1 MPQKDSYLK
10 ILKGN
15 RPFLLFLAGQGAS
28 SLGDAFQLIAVT
40 SLLFTMT
47 GSGMSAAFGVICA
60 PIPAIL
66 LSPVAGSLGDR
77 FNPKG
82 MLILLDL
89 LRAAV
94 AIFFIFRASVF
105 VIYTVL
111 LLLSILNVL
120 YNPPSKRLIVGML
133 DRRDIMLGN
142 SLLSGVGGIS
152 YLVGPVAAGYLVEA
166 TGTEAAFIINA
177 ASFIFCAFM
186 TMLIKKSSIKANA
199 SPHGRVKTEGIA
211 EGIFRGFTYL
221 NSSASIKKIIV
232 TCTVM
237 SFGIASV
244 NTAFYPFAFDVL
256 KVTPKGWGLM
266 ISVFYGT
273 SLTGM
278 LIAVLLNK
286 RMQHS
291 IYKFVYI
298 FLFIISMVWFCYG
311 ATGSMAVVL
320 LLQLVEGTVTAV
332 CVIALSAQLQLSSQ
346 KSFIG
351 RAAAANELLSNG
363 GKLLGIA
370 VSYWVMLRYSPQAA
384 FIVNSAILASFIMY
398 RVALR
403 TGGRIRHS

>member
-1 MPQKDSYLK
+1 MPQKNSYFK

-15 RPFLLFLAGQGAS
+15 RSFSLFLAGQGIS
-28 SLGDAFQLIAVT
+28 SFGDAFQLIAVT

-77 FNPKG
+77 FSPKG
-82 MLILLDL
+82 MLILLDF

-94 AIFFIFRASVF
+94 AIFFIFRANVF
-105 VIYTVL
+105 AIYTVL

-120 YNPPSKRLIVGML
+120 YNPPSKRLIVGIL

-142 SLLSGVGGIS
+142 SLLSGAGGIS
-152 YLVGPVAAGYLVEA
+152 YLAGPVLAGYLVEA
-166 TGTEAAFIINA
+166 AGTEAAFIINA

-186 TMLIKKSSIKANA
+186 TMLIKKSSIKAKA
-199 SPHGRVKTEGIA
+199 PSYGRIKRESIG

-266 ISVFYGT
+266 LSVFYGT

-278 LIAVLLNK
+278 LIAVLFNK
-286 RMQHS
+286 RIQGS
-291 IYKFVYI
+291 IYKFVHI
-298 FLFIISMVWFCYG
+298 FLFIISLVWFCYG
-311 ATGSMAVVL
+311 AAGSMAAVL

-332 CVIALSAQLQLSSQ
+332 CSIALSAQLQLSSE
-346 KSFIG
+346 KSFVG

-370 VSYWVMLRYSPQAA
+370 VSYSVMMLYPPQAA
-384 FIVNSAILASFIMY
+384 FTVNSLILAAFIIY
-398 RVALR
+398 RWTYSGLQTHV
-403 TGGRIRHS
+403 